1 LDADCRAFFVRLAV
15 FVGRFDLEAAHQVCW
30 PEDEFAVIHMLEDLV
45 AKSLLIAQPT
55 GDRTTYLMLET
66 MRQYSWQRL
75 PDTDRDQLTDQH
87 ARFFADLA
95 ERSWDGVRSDGS
107 EAWLGRIDDNLDNIR
122 AAFDNAFAR
131 QDTDRLVHI
140 VGGLFMYNHT
150 RRLPEIFA
158 WLEQV
163 IALPGIETQRL
174 ARHARLHQGYAY
186 LMQNRLVASEAELR
200 AVLDSSDD
208 RTDPLVPLGLTLL
221 SSAVGNQGRTAE
233 MEALST
239 RALVAAEERG
249 AHYDYERSEATWQ
262 LCCAALF
269 AGAPDIERSREY
281 LAFGRR
287 IGYARAVSGGLIHC
301 GCSDPDPER
310 GMESLA
316 EARELTART
325 GDSFRYGIATVWL
338 GALRCFTDPVDALQM
353 IPGIIEHARK
363 SGLRLIVAA
372 MRDYTVGF
380 AAVGRHELVA
390 VLDGA
395 TIKPSIR
402 PAAAAD
408 AIAAARHKLGDARH
422 EQVRD
427 HAATLVAAD
436 VDELLVTAVSDL
448 R

>member
-1 LDADCRAFFVRLAV
+1 
-15 FVGRFDLEAAHQVCW
+15 
-30 PEDEFAVIHMLEDLV
+30 
-45 AKSLLIAQPT
+45 
-55 GDRTTYLMLET
+55 
-66 MRQYSWQRL
+66 MRQYSSQRL
-75 PDTDRDQLTDQH
+75 PSADRDRLTDQH
-87 ARFFADLA
+87 AGFFAHLA
-95 ERSWDGVRSDGS
+95 ERSWDGVRGPSS
-107 EAWLGRIDDNLDNIR
+107 EAWLERIDDHLDNIR
-122 AAFDNAFAR
+122 AAFDHAFAR
-131 QDTDRLVHI
+131 QDTDRVVCI

-163 IALPGIETQRL
+163 LALPGVERQRL

-200 AVLDSSDD
+200 AVLDSGEDL
-208 RTDPLVPLGLTLL
+208 TDPLVPLGLTLL
-221 SSAVGNQGRTAE
+221 SSAVGNQGRVAE
-233 MEALST
+233 MEELST
-239 RALVAAEERG
+239 RALVAADERG
-249 AHYDYERSEATWQ
+249 SDYDYDRSEATWQ

-269 AGAPDIERSREY
+269 AGAPDIERSLEY
-281 LAFGRR
+281 LAFARR
-287 IGYARAVSGGLIHC
+287 IGFARAVSGGLIHR

-325 GDSFRYGIATVWL
+325 RDSFRYGIATVWL
-338 GALRCFTDPVDALQM
+338 GALRCFTDPVGALQM
-353 IPGIIEHARK
+353 IPGIVEHARK

-372 MRDYTVGF
+372 MRDYTIGF

-402 PAAAAD
+402 PAAAAE
-408 AIAAARHKLGDARH
+408 AITEARRKLGDARYD
-422 EQVRD
+422 QIRD
-427 HAATLVAAD
+427 QAATMVAAE